1 MLNEIQQNFLREF
14 KQNIEQ
20 CKNNFFILNGPA
32 GSGKT
37 RLIKESVEICLENG
51 IDFEV
56 LAFTG
61 RAASLLKSEELE
73 NPKTIHRWISQLKK
87 NKYFLELDNK
97 KNQKEIFVIFID
109 ESSMIPN
116 SGIFYEN
123 KAPRNVFINI

>member
-1 MLNEIQQNFLREF
+1 MLNEIQQSFLIEF
-14 KQNIEQ
+14 KQNIENY
-20 CKNNFFILNGPA
+20 KNNFLILNGPA

-97 KNQKEIFVIFID
+97 KTKKKFL
-109 ESSMIPN
+109 
-116 SGIFYEN
+116 
-123 KAPRNVFINI
+123 